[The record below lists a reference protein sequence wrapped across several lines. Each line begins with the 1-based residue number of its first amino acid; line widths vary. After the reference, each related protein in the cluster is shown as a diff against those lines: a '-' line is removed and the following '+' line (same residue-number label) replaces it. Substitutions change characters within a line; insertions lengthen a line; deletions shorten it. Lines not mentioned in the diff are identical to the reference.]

1 MQTADGP
8 RGIGGWLILP
18 TIGLFVFPLRAA
30 VVLAADYWPLFE
42 RGVWASLT
50 SPGGAL
56 YHPLWAPVL
65 LYEVC
70 CNVVFIAF
78 AVTLLLLLFR
88 RSRRFPAAFIA
99 FALLNLCFVV
109 SDAALGWQIPAV
121 AARGPEGFAI
131 EIGRSLAVAAI
142 WVPYMLI
149 SKRVRNTFRAGPA
162 KSE

>member
-1 MQTADGP
+1 M
-8 RGIGGWLILP
+8 
-18 TIGLFVFPLRAA
+18 IGLFVFPLRVA

-50 SPGGAL
+50 SPGAAF

-65 LYEVC
+65 LYEVF
-70 CNVVFIAF
+70 CNVAF
-78 AVTLLLLLFR
+78 VAFDLALLVLLFKR
-88 RSRRFPAAFIA
+88 ARRFPAAFIA
-99 FALLNLCFVV
+99 FALLNLFFVV

-121 AARGPEGFAI
+121 AARGLEGFAT
-131 EIGRSLAVAAI
+131 EIGRSLAVVAI
-142 WVPYMLI
+142 WVPYMLV